1 MTRRARDKE
10 RIVQPGSEEFSAF
23 GSAVEMA
30 LERRIEPLLARYP
43 RDRPL
48 PKEAMHEA
56 FAALAELGIL
66 GARVPEEQGG
76 PGLPHT
82 LLGRSMELMPA
93 FLAVDVVG
101 HESTTKRVSLGGAPE
116 VLEEYLAPMINGEL
130 IGGTA
135 TSEPNVGSDPRSL
148 ETLIEVK
155 GDDLVVNGRKLWT
168 TNGSIAD
175 VLVVVGRLRDE
186 GGNESISRVLIDTRK
201 TPVATAEVEV
211 VGLQRGHLAEVVID
225 EVRVPRSHLLGSA
238 GDGHA
243 TLTATWLANRP
254 CLGLIG
260 TGIADRALTATLR
273 YVGEREQFGVPLSRF
288 QITQQK
294 LATMYRKVESA
305 RLLCY
310 RALEL
315 LDGGGWPAKETSLAK
330 WVGTEIG
337 VEVTHEAIQIHGSNG
352 LTREYGIE
360 EMWRDARM
368 LPLPDGTNEIQQL
381 IIGRELTGVR
391 AFRVDQP

>member
-1 MTRRARDKE
+1 
-10 RIVQPGSEEFSAF
+10 VQPGSEEFEAF
-23 GSAVEMA
+23 GSALQMA
-30 LERRIEPLLARYP
+30 LDRHIDPLIEPFP
-43 RDRPL
+43 RDRAL
-48 PKEAMHEA
+48 PKEVMHEV

-66 GARVPEEQGG
+66 GARVPESEGG
-76 PGLPHT
+76 PGLPHS
-82 LLGRSMELMPA
+82 LLGRAMELMPA
-93 FLAVDVVG
+93 FLGIDVVG
-101 HESTTKRVSLGGAPE
+101 HESTVKRLSLGGRPE
-116 VLEEYLAPMINGEL
+116 VIERYLAPMIAGEL

-135 TSEPNVGSDPRSL
+135 TSEPDVGSDPRSL
-148 ETLIEVK
+148 ATSIEVR
-155 GDDLVVNGRKLWT
+155 GDELVVNGRKLWT

-175 VLVVVGRLRDE
+175 VIVVVGRLREEDGTE
-186 GGNESISRVLIDTRK
+186 TISRVLIDTREAA
-201 TPVATAEVEV
+201 VETAEVEA
-211 VGLQRGHLAEVVID
+211 VGLQRGHLSEVVFD
-225 EVRVPRSHLLGSA
+225 DVHVPRDHLLGEA
-238 GDGHA
+238 GDAHA

-260 TGIADRALTATLR
+260 TGLAARALDASLR
-273 YVGEREQFGVPLSRF
+273 YVGEREQFGSPLSRF

-294 LATMYRKVESA
+294 LAAMYRKVESA

-315 LDGGGWPAKETSLAK
+315 LDRGEWPAKETSLAK

-337 VEVTHEAIQIHGSNG
+337 VEVTHEAIQLHGSNG
-352 LTREYGIE
+352 LTKEYGIE

-391 AFRVDQP
+391 AFRATDS

>member
-1 MTRRARDKE
+1 MSGAERGKE
-10 RIVQPGSEEFSAF
+10 PSVQPGTEEFEAF
-23 GSAVEMA
+23 GASVTMA
-30 LERRIEPLLARYP
+30 IERRIEPILARHP
-43 RDRPL
+43 ADRPL
-48 PKEAMHEA
+48 PKQAMHET
-56 FAALAELGIL
+56 FEALAALGIL
-66 GARVPEEQGG
+66 GARVSEEEGG

-82 LLGRSMELMPA
+82 LLGRAMELMPA
-93 FLAVDVVG
+93 FLGIDVVG
-101 HESTTKRVSLGGAPE
+101 HESTVKRVSLGGTPE
-116 VLEEYLAPMINGEL
+116 VIDAYLAPMIAGEL

-148 ETLIEVK
+148 ETLIEVE
-155 GDDLVVNGRKLWT
+155 GDELVVNGRKLWT

-175 VLVVVGRLRDE
+175 VVVVVGRLRDE
-186 GGNESISRVLIDTRK
+186 DGSESISRVLIDTRS
-201 TPVATAEVEV
+201 TPLETSEVEV
-211 VGLQRGHLAEVVID
+211 VGLQRGHLAEVVLD
-225 EVRVPRSHLLGSA
+225 DVRVPRGHLLGRA

-260 TGIADRALTATLR
+260 TGLAARALEATLR
-273 YVGEREQFGVPLSRF
+273 YVGEREQFDVPISRF

-294 LATMYRKVESA
+294 LAGMYRKVESA

-310 RALEL
+310 RAMEL
-315 LDGGGWPAKETSLAK
+315 LDRGGWPAKETSLAK

-337 VEVTHEAIQIHGSNG
+337 VEVTSEAIQLHGSNG
-352 LTREYGIE
+352 LTKEYGIE
-360 EMWRDARM
+360 ELWRDARM

-391 AFRVDQP
+391 AFRVDRP